1 MIRNVWSSLLIINVA
16 LFQLSVDSTNRVL
29 KARKML
35 EEIVAENKGENAGV
49 SGMEDPMRRYT

>member
-1 MIRNVWSSLLIINVA
+1 MLRNVWSSLLIINVA

-35 EEIVAENKGENAGV
+35 EEIVAENKGENSV
-49 SGMEDPMRRYT
+49 SGTENPLRRYT